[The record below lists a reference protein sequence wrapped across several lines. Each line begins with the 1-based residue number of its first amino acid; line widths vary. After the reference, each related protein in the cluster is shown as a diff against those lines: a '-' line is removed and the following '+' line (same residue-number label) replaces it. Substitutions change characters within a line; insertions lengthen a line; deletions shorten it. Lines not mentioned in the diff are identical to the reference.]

1 MNGLRGRLRC
11 VPKMIRGGEVSN
23 RGLYNRVITA
33 QKHLILQ
40 VPDALSGRTRRFHM
54 HQAREE
60 AEPVKWI
67 SEWLP
72 TSVDRRVRLIAWVY
86 LAAQILLVGTGG
98 LVRLTG
104 SGLGCPTWPKCTD
117 GSLVNTPEMGI
128 HGVIEFGNRLLG
140 AVLGLVAVLAFL
152 AVVRLRRE
160 RPDLFRLAL
169 FAGLGI
175 PAQAVIGGIS
185 VLTLLD
191 PTVVGLHFVIS
202 AVLVALCTAFVY
214 RVYTGNGRRAAVV
227 PRWYAILTHVTS
239 AVVAI
244 TIVVGILTTGS
255 GPHAGDENAPRN
267 GLDSEFLQ
275 HVHSWP
281 AYLTV
286 ALTIALVIGA
296 WGLGRSLRTWTL
308 ALLGVEA
315 VQVAVGLVQAN
326 TGLPAGL
333 VGIHMVLAC
342 VLAAAMTAVV
352 LHLKEPVALP
362 VDAAPPV
369 PHQAAAR

>member
-1 MNGLRGRLRC
+1 
-11 VPKMIRGGEVSN
+11 
-23 RGLYNRVITA
+23 
-33 QKHLILQ
+33 
-40 VPDALSGRTRRFHM
+40 
-54 HQAREE
+54 
-60 AEPVKWI
+60 VKRI

-185 VLTLLD
+185 VLTQLD
-191 PTVVGLHFVIS
+191 PSVVGLHFILS
-202 AVLVALCTAFVY
+202 AALVALCTAFVY
-214 RVYTGNGRRAAVV
+214 RVYTGNGLRAAVV
-227 PRWYAILTHVTS
+227 PDWYALLAHLTS
-239 AVVAI
+239 GVVAI

-281 AYLTV
+281 AYLTL
-286 ALTIALVIGA
+286 ALTLALVIGA
-296 WGLGRSLRTWTL
+296 WRLSRSLRVFTL
-308 ALLGVEA
+308 ALLAVEA
-315 VQVAVGLVQAN
+315 VQILVGLIQAN

-333 VGIHMVLAC
+333 VGIHMILAC

-352 LHLKEPVALP
+352 LHLKEPVP
-362 VDAAPPV
+362 VEAGLTPPE
-369 PHQAAAR
+369 PARTSAG

>member
-1 MNGLRGRLRC
+1 MKR
-11 VPKMIRGGEVSN
+11 
-23 RGLYNRVITA
+23 
-33 QKHLILQ
+33 
-40 VPDALSGRTRRFHM
+40 
-54 HQAREE
+54 
-60 AEPVKWI
+60 I

-72 TSVDRRVRLIAWVY
+72 TSVDRRVRVIAWVY

-185 VLTLLD
+185 VLTQLD
-191 PTVVGLHFVIS
+191 PTIVGLHFVIS

-214 RVYTGNGRRAAVV
+214 RVYTGNGERATVV
-227 PRWYAILTHVTS
+227 PRWYAMLTHVTS

-296 WGLGRSLRTWTL
+296 WGLGRSLRAWTL
-308 ALLGVEA
+308 ALLAVEA

-342 VLAAAMTAVV
+342 MLAAAMTAVV

-362 VDAAPPV
+362 ADGTPPV
-369 PHQAAAR
+369 QQQAAAR